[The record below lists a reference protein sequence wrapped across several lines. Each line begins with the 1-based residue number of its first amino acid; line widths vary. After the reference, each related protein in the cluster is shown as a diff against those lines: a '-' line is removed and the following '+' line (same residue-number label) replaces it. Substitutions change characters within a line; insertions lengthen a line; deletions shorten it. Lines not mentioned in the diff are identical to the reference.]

1 MKIYNITNS
10 KEIDNKENSKKI
22 TLNLNIMI
30 KNIQSNLIK
39 IKYLILKQENM
50 NQRDIQNKIISRH
63 ILKKLNDKQK
73 LIYIIKK
80 NMENLQIKIEEMQT
94 ANNYKESMTKYKN
107 KKIQMKMLD

>member
-50 NQRDIQNKIISRH
+50 N
-63 ILKKLNDKQK
+63 
-73 LIYIIKK
+73 
-80 NMENLQIKIEEMQT
+80 
-94 ANNYKESMTKYKN
+94 
-107 KKIQMKMLD
+107 

>member
-94 ANNYKESMTKYKN
+94 ANNHKKSMKKDKN
-107 KKIQMKMLD
+107 KKIQMKMID